1 MQRATRVLPEEF
13 MFFVMRRVSLVVL
26 AAFVLA
32 LALALAG
39 CGGGPASPRAPA
51 DLVVG
56 GDGGSALLPVATA
69 PANEIVSEDDAAVP
83 VGTDDPVRGNRLAFV
98 TIVVF
103 SDFQCPFCGRLAS
116 TFDRVAET
124 YGDDVR
130 FVFKNDPLSFHPH
143 ARLAAEVGQAVFAL
157 KGSEAFW
164 RYHDMAFR
172 RQQLIGPDAIR
183 AWGIAAGADSRD
195 IEEGLA
201 RKKWSEKVERDE
213 ALSKRLGVVG
223 TPASFVNGI
232 ALSGAQPFEKFK
244 DVIDAELVKA
254 KDLAQRGVSRDR
266 IYGRMAAANYREP
279 SVAKHDDD
287 DDDDDKPDTNVWKV
301 PIGGSPV
308 RGSASALVTVVEF
321 ADFQCPYCKKVQ
333 PTLERAR
340 TEYGDRIRFVWKDEP
355 LPFHPRALPAA
366 ELARSARA
374 QKGDAAFWS
383 AHDKLFDSQPKLD
396 DADLESV
403 ARAIGIDANKALAAI
418 KNKTFAK
425 GIGDDA
431 SLADDVQAS
440 GTPHFFIN
448 GHRLVGAVA
457 YEKFKAVVDAEM
469 TKAEGLVRSGVAR
482 AGVYDAIMKTGKSAP
497 EPEKKTVATSASPA
511 PFRGAANAKVV
522 IQEFSDFQCP
532 FCSRAEPT
540 VDELLKAYPG
550 KVKVVWRNL
559 PLPMHVDAELAA
571 EAAREVFVQKGSDG
585 FSKMRELLF
594 KHQADIDGLKRTA
607 LEGYATTLGLDLKK
621 FGKALDDHTHAAA
634 IEADKKAA
642 SDAGI
647 SGTPAFT
654 VGPYYLSGAQPLTRF
669 KKLVE
674 RVLVEPAY
682 VAPAASVAS
691 APIAGGSPALAA
703 GPGLTLPGG
712 LGVKDIS
719 VGTGPAVKSGDTV
732 TVHYVGTL
740 TDGKEFDSSRKHGQP
755 FTFEVGKGRVI
766 KGWEQ
771 GLVGMK
777 VGGRRKLTIPSDL
790 AYGDRGMSGAI
801 PPKATLVFDIELLS
815 IK

>member
-1 MQRATRVLPEEF
+1 MPSAV
-13 MFFVMRRVSLVVL
+13 RRCSSFLVVL
-26 AAFVLA
+26 VAWLVIAAI
-32 LALALAG
+32 G
-39 CGGGPASPRAPA
+39 CGGGSTAPKGP
-51 DLVVG
+51 DTLVVG
-56 GDGGSALLPVATA
+56 GDGGAPLVPVATA
-69 PANEIVSEDDAAVP
+69 PANEIVSEDDAAIP
-83 VGTDDPVRGNRLAFV
+83 IGTDDPVRGNRLAYV

-103 SDFQCPFCGRLAS
+103 SDFQCPFCGRLAT
-116 TFDRVAET
+116 TFERVAET

-130 FVFKNDPLSFHPH
+130 IVFKNEPLPFHPH
-143 ARLAAEVGQAVFAL
+143 ARLASEVGQAVFAT
-157 KGSEAFW
+157 KGNDAFW

-172 RQQLIGPDAIR
+172 RQQLIAQDTIR
-183 AWGIAAGADSRD
+183 AWAIAAGADSRE

-201 RKKWSEKVERDE
+201 KKKWSAKIEHDE
-213 ALSKRLGVVG
+213 ALAKRVGAVG
-223 TPASFVNGI
+223 TPASFVNGVS
-232 ALSGAQPFEKFK
+232 LSGAQPFDKFK
-244 DVIDAELVKA
+244 EVIDAELVKA
-254 KDLAQRGVSRDR
+254 KDLAQRGVGRDR
-266 IYGRMAAANYREP
+266 IYGRLAAANYKEP
-279 SVAKHDDD
+279 SVARHDDD
-287 DDDDDKPDTNVWKV
+287 DDDEKPDTTVWKV

-308 RGSASALVTVVEF
+308 RGSTSALVTVVEF
-321 ADFQCPYCKKVQ
+321 GDFQCPYCKKVQ
-333 PTLERAR
+333 PVLERLR

-383 AHDKLFDSQPKLD
+383 AHDKLFDSQPKLE
-396 DADLESV
+396 DADLEAV
-403 ARAIGIDANKALAAI
+403 ARAIGIDVAKVDAAI
-418 KNKTFAK
+418 KNKTYAK
-425 GIGDDA
+425 GIGDDQG
-431 SLADDVQAS
+431 LGDDIQAS
-440 GTPHFFIN
+440 GTPHFFVN
-448 GHRLVGAVA
+448 GHRIVGAQPF
-457 YEKFKAVVDAEM
+457 EKLKAIVDAEM

-482 AGVYDAIMKTGKSAP
+482 TAIYDTIMKDGKGAP
-497 EPEKKTVATSASPA
+497 EPEKKAVAASAGPA

-540 VDELLKAYPG
+540 IDEVLKAYPG

-559 PLPMHVDAELAA
+559 PLPMHPDAQLAA
-571 EAAREVFVQKGSDG
+571 EAAHEVFVQKGSDG

-594 KHQADIDGLKRTA
+594 KHQSDTDGLKRTA
-607 LEGYATTLGLDLKK
+607 LEGYAATLGLDLKK

-642 SDAGI
+642 HDGGL

-654 VGPYYLSGAQPLTRF
+654 VGPYYVSGAQPLVKF
-669 KKLVE
+669 KKLVD

-682 VAPAASVAS
+682 VAPAVS
-691 APIAGGSPALAA
+691 AAA
-703 GPGLTLPGG
+703 PVPLPGG
-712 LGVKDIS
+712 LIVKDVA
-719 VGTGPAVKSGDTV
+719 VGTGAAVKSGDTV

-740 TDGKEFDSSRKHGQP
+740 TDGSEFDSSRKHGQP

-766 KGWEQ
+766 KGWDQ

-790 AYGDRGMSGAI
+790 AYGDRGMSTVI
-801 PPKATLVFDIELLS
+801 PPKSTLLFDIELLS

>member
-1 MQRATRVLPEEF
+1 MSFAV
-13 MFFVMRRVSLVVL
+13 RRLFACALVFIVG
-26 AAFVLA
+26 LA
-32 LALALAG
+32 LLTA
-39 CGGGPASPRAPA
+39 CGSGPAAPKA
-51 DLVVG
+51 PDNLVVG
-56 GDGGSALLPVATA
+56 GSTARAPLVPVATG
-69 PANEIVSEDDAAVP
+69 PTNENVPEDDAAVP
-83 VGTDDPVRGNRLAFV
+83 VGTDDPVRGNRLAYV

-103 SDFQCPFCGRLAS
+103 SDFQCPFCGKLAT
-116 TFDRVAET
+116 TFERITET

-130 FVFKNDPLSFHPH
+130 IVFKNDPLSFHQH

-157 KGSEAFW
+157 KGNDAFW

-172 RQQLIGPDAIR
+172 RQQLIGPDTIR
-183 AWGIAAGADSRD
+183 AWGIAAGADSREID
-195 IEEGLA
+195 EGLA
-201 RKKWSEKVERDE
+201 RKKWSDKVERDE
-213 ALSKRLGVVG
+213 AVSKRLGVNG
-223 TPASFVNGI
+223 TPASFVNGV

-254 KDLAQRGVSRDR
+254 KDLAQRGVGRDR
-266 IYGRMAAANYREP
+266 IYARLAAANYQEP
-279 SVAKHDDD
+279 RLAKNDD
-287 DDDDDKPDTNVWKV
+287 DDDDDKPDTTVWKL
-301 PIGGSPV
+301 PIGASPV
-308 RGSASALVTVVEF
+308 RGSSSALVTVVEF
-321 ADFQCPYCKKVQ
+321 GDFQCPYCKKVQ
-333 PTLERAR
+333 PALERLR
-340 TEYGDRIRFVWKDEP
+340 TEYGDRVRFVWKDEP

-396 DADLESV
+396 DADLETV
-403 ARAIGIDANKALAAI
+403 ARAIGIDVAKVDAAI
-418 KNKTFAK
+418 KNKTYAK
-425 GIGDDA
+425 GIADDA
-431 SLADDVQAS
+431 SLADDVQAN

-448 GHRLVGAVA
+448 GHRLVGAQP
-457 YEKFKAVVDAEM
+457 YEKLKAFVDTEIA
-469 TKAEGLVRSGVAR
+469 KAEGLVRSGVAR
-482 AGVYDAIMKTGKSAP
+482 TAIYDTIMKDGKSAP
-497 EPEKKTVATSASPA
+497 EPEKKAVAAIAGAA

-522 IQEFSDFQCP
+522 VQEFSDFQCP

-540 VDELLKAYPG
+540 VDEVLKAYPG

-559 PLPMHVDAELAA
+559 PLSFHQDAQLAA

-594 KHQADIDGLKRTA
+594 KHQGDVDGLKRTA
-607 LEGYATTLGLDLKK
+607 LEGYAATLGLDLKK

-642 SDAGI
+642 NDAGI
-647 SGTPAFT
+647 SGTPGFT
-654 VGPYYLSGAQPLTRF
+654 IGPYYLSGAQPLSKF
-669 KKLVE
+669 KKLVD
-674 RVLVEPAY
+674 RALVEPAY
-682 VAPAASVAS
+682 VP
-691 APIAGGSPALAA
+691 PPALAA
-703 GPGLTLPGG
+703 TGGATVTLPGG
-712 LGVKDIS
+712 LVVKDTA

-740 TDGKEFDSSRKHGQP
+740 TDGTEFDSSRKHGQP

-766 KGWEQ
+766 KGWDA

-790 AYGDRGMSGAI
+790 AYGDRGMSSVI
-801 PPKATLVFDIELLS
+801 PPKATLLFDIELLS